1 MRLRSSVLTAAG
13 LAALL
18 VACGGSSPTGTAS
31 KSTPTPTSS
40 AAAGAAPTAPASIG
54 GLKDLSGLLPATVA
68 GLNKCSA
75 QANLSGAS
83 VQPPV
88 PGAPSSSA
96 TPAPPP
102 DLSQFAQQGV
112 NGGYSEEFASDG
124 ACPGQTPANPT
135 AMLTAKLVSMM
146 VVSFTDS
153 AHAQSAWTANFLNI
167 KDATT
172 KAGAAPQPA
181 QGLGANSLATTTNL
195 PTGSAIYIAAW
206 QNGSYIGLVFSYG
219 LAATDAQALSAQMNS
234 KMS

>member
-1 MRLRSSVLTAAG
+1 MRLGSAVLTAAG
-13 LAALL
+13 VAALV
-18 VACGGSSPTGTAS
+18 VACGGSSPSGGSAS
-31 KSTPTPTSS
+31 KSTPTASPT
-40 AAAGAAPTAPASIG
+40 AAPTAAASIG
-54 GLKDLSGLLPATVA
+54 GLKDLSSMLPPTVA

-75 QANLSGAS
+75 QANLSGVT

-124 ACPGQTPANPT
+124 FCPGQTPANPS
-135 AMLTAKLVSMM
+135 AMLTAKIVSLM

-195 PTGSAIYIAAW
+195 PTGSAMYIAAW

-219 LAATDAQALSAQMNS
+219 LASADAQGLAAQVNS

>member
-1 MRLRSSVLTAAG
+1 MAG
-13 LAALL
+13 L
-18 VACGGSSPTGTAS
+18 T
-31 KSTPTPTSS
+31 
-40 AAAGAAPTAPASIG
+40 
-54 GLKDLSGLLPATVA
+54 
-68 GLNKCSA
+68 KCSA

-88 PGAPSSSA
+88 PGAPGTST
-96 TPAPPP
+96 TPAAPP
-102 DLSQFAQQGV
+102 DLSQFAQAGV

-135 AMLTAKLVSMM
+135 AMLTAKIVSMM

-153 AHAQSAWTANFLNI
+153 SHAQSAWTSNFLNI

-181 QGLGANSLATTTNL
+181 QGLGANSLVTTTNL
-195 PTGSAIYIAAW
+195 PTGSAFYIAAW

-219 LAATDAQALSAQMNS
+219 LASADAQGLATQMNS